1 MYKTPLFVGF
11 LGYDYARNLQTFIEN
26 ILIFI
31 NGTLVPFILAVAFVF
46 FLWKITQYFIF
57 KGGDEKEHEK
67 ARSSALWGIATFV
80 IILSLWGIVN
90 LLADG
95 FDLVHINPITPDYM
109 QQKSGGPTGNSN
121 SISFPTGNTSTGNT
135 GQTFPADNDLNYTL
149 PGQYVTPE

>member
-11 LGYDYARNLQTFIEN
+11 LRYDYAMNLQTFIEN

-31 NGTLVPFILAVAFVF
+31 NNTLVPFILALAFVF

-67 ARSSALWGIATFV
+67 ARSSALWGIVTFV

-90 LLADG
+90 LFAYG
-95 FDLVHINPITPDYM
+95 IGLVHVNPITPDYIE
-109 QQKSGGPTGNSN
+109 QKSSGTTGNS
-121 SISFPTGNTSTGNT
+121 
-135 GQTFPADNDLNYTL
+135 GQSFPADNDLNYTL